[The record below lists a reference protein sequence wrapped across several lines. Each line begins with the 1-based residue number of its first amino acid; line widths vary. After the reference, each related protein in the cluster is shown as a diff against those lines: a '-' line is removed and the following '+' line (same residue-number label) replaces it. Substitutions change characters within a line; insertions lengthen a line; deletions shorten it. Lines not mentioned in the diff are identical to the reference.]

1 MPGLLVACPFEARS
15 RRYETTTSGSV
26 MSALLPRL
34 SHRRLA
40 DEQLSQAVSKAVRAR
55 CGFGIRGLTVEVQ
68 EGTAVLGGTISS
80 FYGKQ
85 LMLHAARQVDGVRQ
99 IVDEV
104 GVVSG

>member
-1 MPGLLVACPFEARS
+1 M
-15 RRYETTTSGSV
+15 SV
-26 MSALLPRL
+26 LLPRL
-34 SHRRLA
+34 GHRRPA
-40 DEQLSQAVSKAVRAR
+40 DEQLSKAVSQAVRAR

-68 EGTAVLGGTISS
+68 EGTAVLGGTVDS

-85 LMLHAARQVDGVRQ
+85 LMLHAARQVEGVQQ

>member
-1 MPGLLVACPFEARS
+1 
-15 RRYETTTSGSV
+15 